1 MSFIAQC
8 FTSLVKEDHFI
19 TLVSPLPRLCALLPL
34 LLPCQRP
41 GSPGGH
47 GRTVPGRRRGALL
60 YPLPCQP
67 SGVTEIQFL
76 NLRGRFRATLRLP
89 RGVPPRRGPARPVWG
104 ASPPTAGCRA
114 APPGDAPGPGS
125 VQGRE
130 NGSAPVLGTPCGS
143 GGGGAASLL
152 RGSRP
157 RQAGC
162 AAGGVGDTGGSSPL
176 GKGSRRLRL
185 TGEAEALPAGA
196 RVEQPRGQGRQ
207 DLAPSRGGGGGGV
220 GEKKWCASHCGFV

>member
-76 NLRGRFRATLRLP
+76 NLRGTFQGYAPFAEGCTAAAGTCSP
-89 RGVPPRRGPARPVWG
+89 GVGGITPYSGLSR
-104 ASPPTAGCRA
+104 SPPGRCSRPGLGARQGKRVCSRA
-114 APPGDAPGPGS
+114 
-125 VQGRE
+125 RHTLWE
-130 NGSAPVLGTPCGS
+130 R
-143 GGGGAASLL
+143 GGGAASLL